1 MSTMLSF
8 ANNDLATSFMSKQ
21 DIAAVC
27 PMALRHTPTNP
38 NVSERYTFANT
49 ETVIDDLA
57 RLGWYPVEAK
67 QARAKK
73 NSSGIRS
80 FHMLAFQNPDVFI
93 KKTDADGSE
102 TIDAYPRIILTNSH
116 DGFNSFKFMVGLYRC
131 VCSNGLI
138 IATDQMVELNIR
150 HVNYDFEELRAVVA
164 TAIKQ
169 VPVQTT
175 AINAMQ
181 NVMLSIEQKTALAIS
196 AMRIRK
202 GVSGDGKFFADMEA
216 VQAILV
222 PQRKEDEGDSLWN
235 VYNVLQEYM
244 MRGGYRAKASESGKA
259 RKARALT
266 SVAKSVDFNRDLF
279 KAAYAYVPTEDAKV
293 VA

>member
-27 PMALRHTPTNP
+27 PMALRSTPTNP

-93 KKTDADGSE
+93 KKTDADGCE

-150 HVNYDFEELRAVVA
+150 HVNYDFEELRVVVA

-169 VPVQTT
+169 VPIQTT

-181 NVMLSIEQKTALAIS
+181 NVMLTVEQKTALAIS

-202 GVSGDGKFFADMEA
+202 GVSEDGKFYADMEA
-216 VQAILV
+216 VQAVLV

-279 KAAYAYVPTEDAKV
+279 KAAYEYVPAEV

>member
-1 MSTMLSF
+1 MLSF
-8 ANNDLATSFMSKQ
+8 ANNNLANTFMTKQ
-21 DIAAVC
+21 DIANVC

-38 NVSERYTFANT
+38 NVSGRYTFANT

-57 RLGWYPVEAK
+57 KLGWLPVEAK

-80 FHMLAFQNPDVFI
+80 FHMVAFQNPDVYI
-93 KKTDADGSE
+93 KKTDADGGE

-150 HVNYDFEELRAVVA
+150 HVNYDFDELRLVVA

-169 VPVQTT
+169 VPIQTT

-181 NVMLSIEQKTALAIS
+181 NVTLTVEQKTSLAIA

-202 GVSGDGKFFADMEA
+202 GVAGDGNFYADMDA

-244 MRGGYRAKASESGKA
+244 MRGGYHAKASENGKS

-279 KAAYAYVPTEDAKV
+279 KAAYEYVPAEV